1 MLNKR
6 RKLYIVFMLTENEK
20 LSKAKG
26 EQNKK
31 TATERKLIQSLYIM
45 YIIIIGLVLI
55 IVAKVL

>member
-1 MLNKR
+1 M
-6 RKLYIVFMLTENEK
+6 FTENEK

-26 EQNKK
+26 EQKK

-55 IVAKVL
+55 IVAKAL